1 MPRPGGPAG
10 GGNLFGAQPV
20 RASSSRG
27 TGASGGSRGGS
38 VLHPR
43 PRYGHGFQR
52 WSPLSHS
59 QRALTGGVGDLR
71 LKVTVDRMEEGI
83 AVLIPREPPDTTIFW
98 PAGLLPRS
106 VREGSILDFEI
117 RLDEEA
123 TQQVRRRVRGL
134 IEELVRTSDRPKGR
148 E

>member
-1 MPRPGGPAG
+1 
-10 GGNLFGAQPV
+10 
-20 RASSSRG
+20 
-27 TGASGGSRGGS
+27 
-38 VLHPR
+38 
-43 PRYGHGFQR
+43 
-52 WSPLSHS
+52 
-59 QRALTGGVGDLR
+59 LR